1 MSGTQ
6 VIKAASMFTPSGA
19 AAKTSVVKEMIIG
32 AGLGTVL
39 GFWWQV
45 CVANQPCDSPPSAFA
60 QCIILGAPDRLRT
73 STLPPPLQTY
83 HWSENKKW
91 DDL

>member
-19 AAKTSVVKEMIIG
+19 AAKTSVVKEMILG

-39 GFWWQV
+39 GFWWQ
-45 CVANQPCDSPPSAFA
+45 
-60 QCIILGAPDRLRT
+60 
-73 STLPPPLQTY
+73 TY
-83 HWSENKKW
+83 HWNENKKW
-91 DDL
+91 DDFYAARAAAKAKEASA